1 MNALGMIEVYGFTTA
16 LYAADIMVKAANVD
30 LIAFDRNRPG
40 SADVPAPLVMVV
52 KVEGSA
58 SDVKAAVEAGKA
70 YAEDKGR
77 YIISHIIAHPDTDA
91 EKMAYLCDINRD
103 KYNKKMPKSMKNVSS
118 YGIVFSGALGILEVE
133 GYVCAVE
140 ALDTMLKAANVRLV
154 HKEERLG
161 GRLVTLIVTGEI
173 SAVRASIEA
182 GSANAAKNDKVYGKE
197 VIARPHRELLKFFDL
212 ESINN

>member
-40 SADVPAPLVMVV
+40 SADVPAPLVMIV

-58 SDVKAAVEAGKA
+58 SDVKAAVEAGKE

-182 GSANAAKNDKVYGKE
+182 GSANAGKYNRVYGKE